1 MKGKSSVAPG
11 IRPQTCS
18 WPVRS
23 SSESLTAL
31 CLTLIQEE
39 MLGHVP
45 VQRRIFFMNT
55 PSQVRVPNSEGSWSD
70 VPVERAPD

>member
-1 MKGKSSVAPG
+1 M
-11 IRPQTCS
+11 
-18 WPVRS
+18 
-23 SSESLTAL
+23 AL

-55 PSQVRVPNSEGSWSD
+55 PSQVRVPNSEGSWLD
-70 VPVERAPD
+70 VLVEKAPA